1 MKKNKILIIDDEENI
16 VKFLSMSLKVDGY
29 ETVSA
34 YNGKQGIEVFK
45 KEQPSIV
52 LTDIKMPEMD
62 GLEVLRE
69 IKMIDP
75 ETEVIIITGHG
86 DIDSTI
92 SALQFGASDFINKP
106 VKDEA
111 LAIAIERAEAKIY
124 MRGQL
129 NEYTGNLEDKIE
141 EATEEIKRK
150 SNFQK
155 LLIRSSNDGIAATDK
170 NWRFVICNPEAEKI
184 FGCKY
189 SQIVNKKNMDIES
202 IYPPDIIKAFRN
214 AAKEEKD
221 ENLEWKETSFS
232 SIDGKKIPI
241 KFSGR
246 ILYQNHKMIGSVAF
260 FQDLTDIKR
269 LEKELVES
277 EKMAAVG
284 QTVSGLAHYI
294 KNILIGLKGGSYVVD
309 VGIAK
314 NKTDKLIAGWSTIK
328 RNIARVSD
336 LVQDLISYSKER
348 KPDYEIC
355 SPNNIIIDVI
365 DLVKDFAKTNKINIK
380 QKLDPDIKEASVD
393 PQTIHRS
400 LLNLMT
406 NAMDACLDD
415 ENIDK
420 RFEISINSY
429 LEKDNQFRI
438 EIKDN
443 GSGMDSETQEKLF
456 SSFFSTKGGKGTGLG
471 LLLTKKL
478 IEEHNGTI
486 NADTNL
492 GEGTTFTIRLP
503 YTKLA
508 DKIKDPVKEDLS

>member
-1 MKKNKILIIDDEENI
+1 MTVNKILIIDDEKNI

-29 ETVSA
+29 ETVVA
-34 YNGKQGIEVFK
+34 YNGAEGIEVFK
-45 KEQPSIV
+45 KEQPDIV

-62 GLEVLRE
+62 GLEVLRQ

-92 SALQFGASDFINKP
+92 AALQRGASDFINKP

-111 LAIAIERAEAKIY
+111 LAIALKRAEAKIY
-124 MRGQL
+124 MRRQL
-129 NEYTGNLEDKIE
+129 DQYTCNLEDKIE
-141 EATEEIKRK
+141 EATQEIKRR

-155 LLIRSSNDGIAATDK
+155 LLIRSSNDGIAATDS
-170 NWRFVICNPEAEKI
+170 NWKFVICNPEAEKI

-189 SQIVNKKNMDIES
+189 IDIANKIDIETL
-202 IYPPDIIKAFRN
+202 YPPDIAKAFKK
-214 AAKEEKD
+214 AAKEEQD
-221 ENLEWKETSFS
+221 ENLTWKETTFLSK
-232 SIDGKKIPI
+232 DGKNIPI

-246 ILYQNHKMIGSVAF
+246 ILYKNDEMIGSVAF
-260 FQDLTDIKR
+260 FQDLTDIKK

-284 QTVSGLAHYI
+284 QTVSGLAHYV

-309 VGIAK
+309 VGIKKK
-314 NKTDKLIAGWSTIK
+314 NTDKLIAGWSTIK
-328 RNIARVSD
+328 KNIGRVSD

-348 KPDYEIC
+348 EPEYQTC
-355 SPNNIIIDVI
+355 SPNNIIAEVI
-365 DLVKDFAKTNKINIK
+365 DLVQDAAKANKIKITK
-380 QKLDPDIKEASVD
+380 KLDPAVKKTSMD

-400 LLNLMT
+400 LLNLIT

-415 ENIDK
+415 IDADK
-420 RFEISINSY
+420 NFKISIKTF
-429 LEKDNQFRI
+429 LESNKLFCV
-438 EIKDN
+438 EVEDN
-443 GSGMDSETQEKLF
+443 GSGMNDETQEKLF

-478 IEEHNGTI
+478 IEEHKGNI
-486 NADTNL
+486 SAKTNL
-492 GEGTTFTIRLP
+492 GKGTTFTVKLP
-503 YTKLA
+503 YKETETKL
-508 DKIKDPVKEDLS
+508 KELTKEDLS